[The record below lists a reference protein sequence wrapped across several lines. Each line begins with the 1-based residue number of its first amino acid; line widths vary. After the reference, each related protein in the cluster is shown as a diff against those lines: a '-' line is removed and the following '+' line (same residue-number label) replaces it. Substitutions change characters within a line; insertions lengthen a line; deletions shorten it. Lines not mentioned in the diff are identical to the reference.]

1 MPGVT
6 ERLYNQLQ
14 RQGHRLTPAR
24 RQIIETLVAS
34 GGHLSADDLA
44 ALVQTQNAG
53 IGRMT
58 VYRTLEL
65 LSALGLIRPIY
76 QGTGAAHYI
85 LLADGHHHH
94 LICSRCQRTIEFDEC
109 RLQEAAQQLG
119 ERFNFR
125 IDGHLLE
132 FYGVCNQC
140 QQVEAPD
147 PFAAL

>member
-1 MPGVT
+1 MPT
-6 ERLYNQLQ
+6 PTDRLYTQLQ
-14 RQGHRLTPAR
+14 QQGHRLTPAR
-24 RQIIETLVAS
+24 RLIIETLIAS
-34 GGHLSADDLA
+34 GGHISADDLA
-44 ALVQTQNAG
+44 ALVQDHNAG

-94 LICSRCQRTIEFDEC
+94 LICSRCERRIEFDEC
-109 RLQEAAQQLG
+109 RLQEAAQRLG

-125 IDGHLLE
+125 VDGHLLE
-132 FYGVCNQC
+132 FYGVCDRC
-140 QQVEAPD
+140 QQAEAADWP
-147 PFAAL
+147 AAG